1 MTYQDVLHFW
11 FDEATPAQWFEKDPT
26 FDETIRQRFGEC
38 HRQATQGEL
47 VDWRVSVRGRLA
59 EIIVLDQFS
68 RNLYRDDARSFAYD
82 GMALVLTQEAMA
94 HEDLSELTTAE
105 RAFLYMPL
113 MHSESEKI
121 HQIALKA
128 FSEPGL
134 ETNLAYEKQHYDI
147 IKRFGRYPHRN
158 AVLGRPSTSEEI
170 AFLKMPGSSF

>member
-1 MTYQDVLHFW
+1 MKIY
-11 FDEATPAQWFEKDPT
+11 PNS
-26 FDETIRQRFGEC
+26 RQR
-38 HRQATQGEL
+38 
-47 VDWRVSVRGRLA
+47 
-59 EIIVLDQFS
+59 
-68 RNLYRDDARSFAYD
+68 
-82 GMALVLTQEAMA
+82 
-94 HEDLSELTTAE
+94 E

-170 AFLKMPGSSF
+170 AF